1 MKATG
6 NRYLLFTVFVSGMVV
21 LGIEISAQRLVG
33 NVFGS
38 SNLVWANIIGLML
51 LYLAAGY
58 FIGGRWADR
67 SPNLRTFY
75 TILAVGAFLA
85 GVTPLIAQ
93 PVLRFAAVAM
103 GSVNL
108 ALLGGSFVG
117 TLLLFA
123 APVTLLGCASP
134 FAVRLAVTDA
144 ASAGSASG
152 RIYAVST
159 MGSLLGTFLPV
170 LVLVPMLGTRGTFLT
185 LSGVLLLVALIGL
198 WRADPRRGA
207 LALALPVV
215 LAMATWLSP
224 ATTLRPIEA
233 LYPGAQLVPGS
244 ERESS
249 YNFIQVAQAG
259 DTRWLF
265 LNDSLIYHSIYN
277 PNGLRTGGT
286 FDLFLVAPF
295 FNAAPVTENDV
306 RSLALVGLAAGT
318 VSKQYTAVYG
328 PIPIDGIEIDP
339 AVVEVGRRYFDMNE
353 PNLNVIVGDGRWELE
368 QLEGGYSVIG
378 VDAYRPPY
386 IPWQLTTR
394 EFFAIVHER
403 LADDG
408 VLVINVGRTPGDRS
422 LVEALVG
429 TLGAV
434 FPSVYVVDVPNTGFN
449 SMVYATKQVTDPAN
463 LAANLGA
470 LPGDAHPLLRAA
482 LGDAVANLKP
492 TPTSATV
499 FTDDWA
505 PVEQYADAIVLGY
518 FLNGDTSDL
527 GR

>member
-1 MKATG
+1 MKASS
-6 NRYLLFTVFVSGMVV
+6 NRYLYLTVFVSGMVV
-21 LGIEISAQRLVG
+21 LGIEISAQRLIG

-58 FIGGRWADR
+58 FLGGRWADR
-67 SPNLRTFY
+67 SPYPRTFY
-75 TILAVGAFLA
+75 TILAVGAFLS
-85 GVTPLIAQ
+85 GLTPLIAQ

-134 FAVRLAVTDA
+134 FAVRLAVVDA

-152 RIYAVST
+152 RIYAIST

-170 LVLVPMLGTRGTFLT
+170 LVLVPAVGTRGTFLI
-185 LSGVLLLVALIGL
+185 LSGLLLLVALIGL
-198 WRADPRRGA
+198 WRADPRRGVI
-207 LALALPVV
+207 ALALP
-215 LAMATWLSP
+215 LILLLSTWLSP
-224 ATTLRPIEA
+224 TGSLRPIES
-233 LYPGAQLVPGS
+233 LYPGATLVPGS

-265 LNDSLIYHSIYN
+265 LNDSLVYHSIYN
-277 PNGLRTGGT
+277 PNNLRTGGT
-286 FDLFLVAPF
+286 FDLFLVAPY
-295 FNAAPVTENDV
+295 FNKQPRVENM
-306 RSLALVGLAAGT
+306 ALVGLAAGT
-318 VSKQYTAVYG
+318 VAKQYTAVYG
-328 PIPIDGIEIDP
+328 ALPIDGIEIDP
-339 AVVEVGRRYFDMNE
+339 AVVDVGRRYFDMTE

-368 QLEGGYSVIG
+368 QLPGRYSVIG

-394 EFFAIVHER
+394 EFFETVRGH
-403 LADDG
+403 LTDDG
-408 VLVINVGRTPGDRS
+408 ALVINVGRTPSDRR
-422 LVEALVG
+422 LIEALVG
-429 TLGAV
+429 TLKAV
-434 FPSVYVVDVPNTGFN
+434 FPSVHVVDVPNTGFN
-449 SMVYATKQVTDPAN
+449 SMVYATMRPTDAAT
-463 LAANLGA
+463 LAANLA
-470 LPGDAHPLLRAA
+470 ELPADAHPLLRAA
-482 LGDAVANLKP
+482 LTDAVANVQP
-492 TPTSATV
+492 TPASTTV

-518 FLNGDTSDL
+518 FLGGDTSAL